1 MGKLM
6 SLLAEGLGWVL
17 DTIFTFTGSY
27 GVSIILSTII
37 VRLMLYPLT
46 LSQNKNMVA
55 MKKLQPEINEIQKKY
70 KDDKDTQS
78 QKMMEL
84 YQEHKINPLSGCL
97 PMIIQLPILLAFFR
111 VLRELEFS
119 EASNFLGFWNLS
131 APDSTL
137 IFPIL
142 AAVTTYLQSKMISTD
157 PSQKTMAMM
166 MPIMI
171 FVFSWKLPSGLVLY
185 WIASNVFS
193 IAQQYWI
200 NKKYPIDQG
209 GQA

>member
-1 MGKLM
+1 VGKLM

-17 DTIFTFTGSY
+17 DTIFKFTGSY

-97 PMIIQLPILLAFFR
+97 PMIIQLPIL
-111 VLRELEFS
+111 
-119 EASNFLGFWNLS
+119 
-131 APDSTL
+131 
-137 IFPIL
+137 
-142 AAVTTYLQSKMISTD
+142 Y
-157 PSQKTMAMM
+157 
-166 MPIMI
+166 
-171 FVFSWKLPSGLVLY
+171 
-185 WIASNVFS
+185 
-193 IAQQYWI
+193 
-200 NKKYPIDQG
+200 
-209 GQA
+209 

>member
-1 MGKLM
+1 
-6 SLLAEGLGWVL
+6 
-17 DTIFTFTGSY
+17 
-27 GVSIILSTII
+27 
-37 VRLMLYPLT
+37 MLYPLT

-55 MKKLQPEINEIQKKY
+55 MKKLQPEISEIQKKY
-70 KDDKDTQS
+70 KDDKETQN

-119 EASNFLGFWNLS
+119 EASQFLGFWNLS

-142 AAVTTYLQSKMISTD
+142 AAVTTYLQSKMISND